1 MSEGMS
7 FSEDLCWQDIA
18 NTPLRTNTDGVILDL
33 TRASD
38 ADKGIVAWKKT
49 STTKNPNDGINN
61 VIKRMFEQ
69 ANVDPRQI
77 ASVTIGTT
85 HFINSVV
92 ERDRTRLAKVGVIRL
107 CGPFSKDIPIGID
120 WPPEL
125 REIICGYRGIVDGG
139 LEIDG
144 SLIAEL
150 DTEEVKRQA
159 EEIKSQGISSIA
171 VIGIFSPIDI
181 VHKQEETAAEIIR
194 QVYPEADVVC
204 SKDVANIG
212 FLERENAAILNASI
226 LPFARQTIRAF
237 QRAIRDLQLDCP
249 VFVTQNDGTI
259 LHASAAAKL
268 PIRTFSSGPTNS
280 MRGAA
285 FLMQGQAKEA
295 MMVIDV
301 GGTTTDVGLLEK
313 NGFPRQAAAYSE
325 ISGVRTNF
333 SYPDVRSIG
342 LGGGSIV
349 KRNKEGKLVVGPESV
364 GYQITEKALVFGGK
378 TATTTDYTVL
388 GDSGLAIG
396 DRTKIEGT
404 SLSTDLPEFKE
415 AVKSMLERIVDQM
428 KTSPDDIPVV
438 LVGGGAIVAPESL
451 RGASRVVKPN
461 WSGIANAIG
470 AATARVSGVIDSV
483 EITDTRS
490 KAQIT
495 EELSQRAIDVAV
507 RNGALR
513 ETVSIAEMDSFPL
526 QYIANKSRM
535 IVKAVGDFDYS
546 RTDLGELE
554 DASHEDEINTG
565 SAQNSA
571 NQKLTDVAT
580 LAVEASAPQAVTLTP
595 EYIASYKPEVVN
607 RTWLLSETD
616 LEFISTG
623 CYILGTG
630 GGGSPYQHFLRLR
643 ELKRSGAILRVISPH
658 DLKDDDLIA
667 CGGGKGSP
675 QVSIEKPYGDESVTK
690 CSMS

>member
-1 MSEGMS
+1 MS
-7 FSEDLCWQDIA
+7 FLQTSRGPHVADIA
-18 NTPLRTNTDGVILDL
+18 TRTNTDGVILDL
-33 TRASD
+33 SRSSD
-38 ADKGIVAWKKT
+38 SDKAIIAWQKT
-49 STTKNPNDGINN
+49 STTRNPNDGINN
-61 VIKRMFEQ
+61 VIKTMFERS
-69 ANVDPRQI
+69 NVDPRQI

-92 ERDRTRLAKVGVIRL
+92 ERDRSRLAKVGVIRL

-125 REIICGYRGIVDGG
+125 REIICGYCGIVDGG

-159 EEIKSQGISSIA
+159 EEIKSRGISSIA
-171 VIGIFSPIDI
+171 VVGIFSPIDI
-181 VHKQEETAAEIIR
+181 VHKQEEAAADVIR

-226 LPFARQTIRAF
+226 LPFARRTIRAF
-237 QRAIRDLQLDCP
+237 QRAIRDLKLDCP

-259 LHASAAAKL
+259 LHASAAARL

-285 FLMQGQAKEA
+285 FLMQGHAKEA

-325 ISGVRTNF
+325 IAGVRTNF
-333 SYPDVRSIG
+333 SYPDVRSVG

-349 KRNKEGKLVVGPESV
+349 KRDKESKLIVGPESV
-364 GYQITEKALVFGGK
+364 GYQITEKAIVFGGDVA
-378 TATTTDYTVL
+378 TATDYTVL

-396 DRTKIEGT
+396 DQTQLEGKN
-404 SLSTDLPEFKE
+404 LSDDLPEFKE
-415 AVKSMLERIVDQM
+415 VVKSMLERIVDQM

-438 LVGGGAIVAPESL
+438 LVGGGAIIAPESL
-451 RGASRVVKPN
+451 RGASRVVKPQ

-483 EITDTRS
+483 ENTDTRS

-495 EELSQRAIDVAV
+495 EELSQRAIDAAV
-507 RNGALR
+507 HNGALR

-535 IVKAVGDFDYS
+535 IVTAVGDFDYS
-546 RTDLGELE
+546 RTDLVELGDDLQENDGETRNDDSPDKVRDGYI
-554 DASHEDEINTG
+554 DAPVVSTSTSQG
-565 SAQNSA
+565 
-571 NQKLTDVAT
+571 VAH
-580 LAVEASAPQAVTLTP
+580 TP
-595 EYIASYKPEVVN
+595 EYITTYKPEVID
-607 RTWLLSETD
+607 RQWFLSETD

-643 ELKRSGAILRVISPH
+643 ELKRAGAILRVISPN
-658 DLKDDDLIA
+658 DLKDDDLVA

-675 QVSIEKPYGDESVTK
+675 QVSIEKPYGDE
-690 CSMS
+690 

>member
-1 MSEGMS
+1 M
-7 FSEDLCWQDIA
+7 
-18 NTPLRTNTDGVILDL
+18 
-33 TRASD
+33 
-38 ADKGIVAWKKT
+38 
-49 STTKNPNDGINN
+49 
-61 VIKRMFEQ
+61 
-69 ANVDPRQI
+69 
-77 ASVTIGTT
+77 TIGTT

-92 ERDRTRLAKVGVIRL
+92 ERDSTRLAKVGVIRL

-125 REIICGYRGIVDGG
+125 REIICGYHGIVDGG

-150 DTEEVKRQA
+150 DVEEVKCQA

-171 VIGIFSPIDI
+171 IVGIFSPIDI
-181 VHKQEETAAEIIR
+181 IYKQEETAAEIIR

-226 LPFARQTIRAF
+226 LPFARRTIRAF
-237 QRAIRDLQLDCP
+237 QRAIQDLQLDCP

-259 LHASAAAKL
+259 LHASAAARL

-285 FLMQGQAKEA
+285 FLMQEQAKEA

-349 KRNKEGKLVVGPESV
+349 KRNQEGKLLVGPESV
-364 GYQITEKALVFGGK
+364 GYRITEKALVFGGAI
-378 TATTTDYTVL
+378 ATTTDYTVL
-388 GDSGLAIG
+388 GDASLIIG
-396 DRTKIEGT
+396 DRTKLDRV
-404 SLSTDLPEFKE
+404 SLSADLPEFKE

-451 RGASRVVKPN
+451 RGASKVVKPN

-483 EITDTRS
+483 ENTDTRT

-495 EELSQRAIDVAV
+495 EELFKRAIDVAV
-507 RNGALR
+507 QNGALR

-546 RTDLGELE
+546 RRDLGGE
-554 DASHEDEINTG
+554 
-565 SAQNSA
+565 
-571 NQKLTDVAT
+571 LTDALQDDDSGAESVRKPASQETSYTAT
-580 LAVEASAPQAVTLTP
+580 PTTQASAAQAIPHTP
-595 EYIASYKPEVVN
+595 EYIESYKPEVVD
-607 RTWLLSETD
+607 RQWLLSETD

-643 ELKRSGAILRVISPH
+643 ELKRAGAILRVISPH
-658 DLKDDDLIA
+658 DLEDDELVA

-675 QVSIEKPYGDESVTK
+675 QVSIEKPYGDELVI
-690 CSMS
+690 

>member
-1 MSEGMS
+1 
-7 FSEDLCWQDIA
+7 
-18 NTPLRTNTDGVILDL
+18 VILDL
-33 TRASD
+33 ARSSD
-38 ADKGIVAWKKT
+38 TNKGIIAWHKT
-49 STTKNPNDGINN
+49 STTKNPNDGINS
-61 VIKRMFEQ
+61 VIKTMFEQ
-69 ANVDPRQI
+69 SNVDPRQI

-92 ERDRTRLAKVGVIRL
+92 ERDRSRLARVGVIRL
-107 CGPFSKDIPIGID
+107 CGPFSRDIPIGID

-125 REIICGYRGIVDGG
+125 RNIICGYRGIVDGG

-150 DTEEVKRQA
+150 NTEEVKRQA
-159 EEIKSQGISSIA
+159 GEIKSRGISSIA
-171 VIGIFSPIDI
+171 VVGIFSPIDI
-181 VHKQEETAAEIIR
+181 FHKQEETAAEIIR
-194 QVYPEADVVC
+194 HVYPEADVVC

-226 LPFARQTIRAF
+226 LPFARRTIRAF
-237 QRAIRDLQLDCP
+237 QRAIRDLDLDCP

-259 LHASAAAKL
+259 LHASAAARL

-285 FLMQGQAKEA
+285 FLMQGLAKEA

-325 ISGVRTNF
+325 IAGVRTNF

-349 KRNKEGKLVVGPESV
+349 RRDKESTLVVGPESV
-364 GYQITEKALVFGGK
+364 GYQINEKAIVFGGDVA
-378 TATTTDYTVL
+378 TATDYTVL
-388 GDSGLAIG
+388 GDPGLEIG
-396 DRTKIEGT
+396 DRTQLDGKN
-404 SLSTDLPEFKE
+404 LSHDLPEFKE
-415 AVKSMLERIVDQM
+415 SVKSMLERIVDQM
-428 KTSPDDIPVV
+428 KTSPEDIPVV
-438 LVGGGAIVAPESL
+438 LVGGGAVIAPESL
-451 RGASRVVKPN
+451 RGASRVVKPQ

-483 EITDTRS
+483 ENTDTRS

-495 EELSQRAIDVAV
+495 DELSQRAIDAAV

-535 IVKAVGDFDYS
+535 IVKVVGDFDYS
-546 RTDLGELE
+546 RTDLGELGDGLQE
-554 DASHEDEINTG
+554 SGDDSRDADIPHKAKDEYLNAPALNTFP
-565 SAQNSA
+565 
-571 NQKLTDVAT
+571 
-580 LAVEASAPQAVTLTP
+580 PQGTPHTP
-595 EYIASYKPEVVN
+595 EYITFYKPEVVD
-607 RTWLLSETD
+607 RQWFLSETD

-643 ELKRSGAILRVISPH
+643 EMKRAGAILRVISPH
-658 DLKDDDLIA
+658 DLKDDDLVA

-675 QVSIEKPYGDESVTK
+675 QVSIEKPYGDE
-690 CSMS
+690 